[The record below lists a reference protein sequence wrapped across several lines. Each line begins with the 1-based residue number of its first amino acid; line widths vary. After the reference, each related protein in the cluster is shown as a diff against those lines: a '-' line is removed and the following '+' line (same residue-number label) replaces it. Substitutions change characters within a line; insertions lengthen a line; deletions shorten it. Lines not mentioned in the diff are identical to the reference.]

1 MTPEFG
7 QHAEFIELI
16 HEHQGILHKVCWL
29 YALDPADREDLFQ
42 DMVMQ
47 LWRSF
52 SSFRGQSSFSTWMYR
67 VALNTA
73 LMHRRK
79 NSRTI
84 QLQSSADEPVA
95 STRPDDAQL
104 EEDIELL
111 RRCIQELPQ
120 LDRAIILLYLEQHS
134 YDQIAEITG
143 LTRTNVSVRIVRIKD
158 RLRELLAGKGCTRE

>member
-1 MTPEFG
+1 MRPELG
-7 QHAEFIELI
+7 QHGEFVELI
-16 HEHQGILHKVCWL
+16 HEHQGILHKVCWI

-79 NSRTI
+79 NSRTV
-84 QLQSSADEPVA
+84 QLQSSGDEPVA
-95 STRPDDAQL
+95 SPRPDRAES

-111 RRCIQELPQ
+111 HRCIQELPQ
-120 LDRAIILLYLEQHS
+120 LDRAIILLYLEQHG
-134 YDQIAEITG
+134 YDEIADITG
-143 LTRTNVSVRIVRIKD
+143 LTRTNVSVRIVRTKD
-158 RLRELLAGKGCTRE
+158 RLRELLAAKGYTRE